1 MRSVLHNYLTLLA
14 TGLLVFT
21 IGHAMASDV
30 SLSKNV
36 DGIDIYM
43 GITHTNKTD
52 QHVAVQK
59 LGMMKGLRGKKHH
72 VTVALFDSETG
83 QRITDAKVVVRIGE
97 VGLGSNQKKLKP
109 EQYGEAVSYGRDFY
123 LSKEG
128 PYWIDLKI
136 KLNGIK
142 QTTTTRLEWKHF

>member
-1 MRSVLHNYLTLLA
+1 MRSALHNYLTLLI
-14 TGLLVFT
+14 TGMFVFS
-21 IGHAMASDV
+21 IGQVMASDV
-30 SLSKNV
+30 SLNKNV

-43 GITHTNKTD
+43 GITHANKKN
-52 QHVAVQK
+52 QNAVVQK

-83 QRITDAKVVVRIGE
+83 QRITDAKVVAGIGE
-97 VGLGSNQKKLKP
+97 MGLSSNRKRLKP
-109 EQYGEAVSYGRDFY
+109 EQYGDAVSYGRDFY

-136 KLNGIK
+136 KLNGMK
-142 QTTTTRLEWKHF
+142 QATTTRLEWKHF